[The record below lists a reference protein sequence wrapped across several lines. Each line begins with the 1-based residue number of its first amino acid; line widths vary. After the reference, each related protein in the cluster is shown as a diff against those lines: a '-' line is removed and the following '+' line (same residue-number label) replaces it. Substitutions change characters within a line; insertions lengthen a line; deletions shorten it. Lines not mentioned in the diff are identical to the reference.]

1 MFCPGGATFYGR
13 YFQCHLKGGHGSV
26 DMRHA
31 IEQSCNVYFYTL
43 GKMLE
48 VDRIHKWASLLGLG
62 ERSGIDLPGELKGL
76 VPSTEWK
83 RRALSAKW
91 YPGETI
97 SVSIGQGQVNVT
109 PISLAVMMMTVAN
122 GGTRYTPHVVKAV
135 DEGKGWQPVPAPPPQ
150 SVVKMKESTV
160 QRCTRGCGWSST
172 PPARAAGRACR
183 ASTSPAR
190 PARRRSS
197 RCQGAKVAKGK
208 MDVRDHGWF
217 VFFAP
222 HDKPEIAGV
231 IFAEHAEHGYLGAP
245 IAKYA
250 METYFAKKEGR
261 PLPTL
266 QPKPAAAPIVAA
278 DRPAAR
284 RAAASATSVRRQQ
297 SGQVR

>member
-1 MFCPGGATFYGR
+1 M
-13 YFQCHLKGGHGSV
+13 
-26 DMRHA
+26 
-31 IEQSCNVYFYTL
+31 
-43 GKMLE
+43 
-48 VDRIHKWASLLGLG
+48 
-62 ERSGIDLPGELKGL
+62 
-76 VPSTEWK
+76 
-83 RRALSAKW
+83 
-91 YPGETI
+91 
-97 SVSIGQGQVNVT
+97 SIGQGQVNVT

-150 SVVKMKESTV
+150 STV
-160 QRCTRGCGWSST
+160 EDEGLDDR
-172 PPARAAGRACR
+172 RAARGAVDGRQR
-183 ASTSPAR
+183 RGHGR
-190 PARRRSS
+190 PGADPGFNVAGKTGTAQVISL
-197 RCQGAKVAKGK
+197 QGAKVAKGK

-266 QPKPAAAPIVAA
+266 PPKPCRPSSPRIGRCVAQPATTRSA
-278 DRPAAR
+278 DFS
-284 RAAASATSVRRQQ
+284 SA
-297 SGQVR
+297 SGQAQSQIR